1 MKATLAALLTAS
13 VLLLS
18 AAAAQ
23 DGTDGGRDIIFGKK
37 IFSDLGGIVSI
48 SGTVTGDGVRYK
60 NNSVNVTC
68 YKDYSECLVVEIDQ
82 IGERQVGS
90 LDTPLYFP
98 IIKWDAYE
106 VIAELDVL
114 GSCLS
119 DTIRLDRRTK
129 TGIWERGPG
138 HVPCNEGESPIHIW
152 TIEDPP
158 FWRNFL
164 RERGR

>member
-1 MKATLAALLTAS
+1 MKAALAALLTAS
-13 VLLLS
+13 VLSLS
-18 AAAAQ
+18 AVAAQ

-90 LDTPLYFP
+90 IDTPLYFP
-98 IIKWDAYE
+98 IIKWDSYE

-114 GSCLS
+114 DSCLS

-129 TGIWERGPG
+129 TGIC
-138 HVPCNEGESPIHIW
+138 HVPCNGGKAQF
-152 TIEDPP
+152 T
-158 FWRNFL
+158 F
-164 RERGR
+164 GRLKTRHFGGTFYVKGVNK